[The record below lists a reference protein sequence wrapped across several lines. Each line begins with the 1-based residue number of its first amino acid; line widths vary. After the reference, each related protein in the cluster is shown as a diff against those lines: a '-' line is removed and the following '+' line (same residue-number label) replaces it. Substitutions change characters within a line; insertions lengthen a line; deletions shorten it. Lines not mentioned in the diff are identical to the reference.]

1 MSELNAEIAQNSP
14 LSGAIL
20 GVSRSYERQIR
31 FRHSDSQAGRRFFC
45 NTDLSNISRSLPYR
59 TDADFANRLPPLR
72 FIKWQPHISNATVS
86 LSNFIVFPLPR
97 ITNGVTVL
105 RKSRQSRKSP
115 RTIGGLKTLQRAQR
129 FYRAYRVVRVVVRR
143 VVRAHSRDDYD
154 YAYYYRK
161 HR

>member
-1 MSELNAEIAQNSP
+1 MAAAHIQ
-14 LSGAIL
+14 
-20 GVSRSYERQIR
+20 
-31 FRHSDSQAGRRFFC
+31 RHGQLVEFHS
-45 NTDLSNISRSLPYR
+45 IP
-59 TDADFANRLPPLR
+59 PPL
-72 FIKWQPHISNATVS
+72 
-86 LSNFIVFPLPR
+86 R

-143 VVRAHSRDDYD
+143 VVRVHSRDDYD